1 MLQFSIKPGR
11 GKRPPTVQFEDQHYA
26 LASELLLAERSILP
40 QLCELLTNAAEE
52 DFSDESL
59 SGNAFTVEVSHR
71 KTVITNDV
79 TDKTLEIPTA
89 DLRVAAEV
97 YAQALKK

>member
-59 SGNAFTVEVSHR
+59 SGNAFTVKVSRR

-89 DLRVAAEV
+89 DLRAAAEA

>member
-1 MLQFSIKPGR
+1 MLPFTIKPGK
-11 GKRPPTVQFEDQHYA
+11 GKRPPTVQYEDKGYA

-52 DFSDESL
+52 DFTEESL
-59 SGNAFTVEVSHR
+59 SGNAFTVEISRR

-89 DLRVAAEV
+89 DLKTAAEA
-97 YAQALKK
+97 YAKALKK

>member
-1 MLQFSIKPGR
+1 MLPFTIKPGK
-11 GKRPPTVQFEDQHYA
+11 GKRPPTVQFEDKGYA

-52 DFSDESL
+52 DFTEESL
-59 SGNAFTVEVSHR
+59 SGNAFTVEVSRR

-89 DLRVAAEV
+89 DLKTAAEA
-97 YAQALKK
+97 YAKALEK

>member
-89 DLRVAAEV
+89 DLRVSAEA

>member
-1 MLQFSIKPGR
+1 MLPFTIKPGK
-11 GKRPPTVQFEDQHYA
+11 GKRPPTVQFEDKGYA

-52 DFSDESL
+52 DFTEERL
-59 SGNAFTVEVSHR
+59 SGNAFTVEVSRR

-89 DLRVAAEV
+89 DLKTAAEA
-97 YAQALKK
+97 YAKALKK

>member
-1 MLQFSIKPGR
+1 MLPFTIKPGK
-11 GKRPPTVQFEDQHYA
+11 GKRPPTVQFEEKAYA

-52 DFSDESL
+52 DFTEESL
-59 SGNAFTVEVSHR
+59 SGNAFTVEVSRR

-89 DLRVAAEV
+89 DLKTAAEA
-97 YAQALKK
+97 YAKALKK